1 MRAFARLFSSSLLV
15 VPALLLTGCETTP
28 AAPAAAPAT
37 AAPAIAAKPRCE
49 KREVTGSRLARC
61 DDGDARVISGEEV
74 RNTGMPG
81 SGAGGGGSLP
91 RQ

>member
-1 MRAFARLFSSSLLV
+1 MRALARQFSAYLLV
-15 VPALLLTGCETTP
+15 LPALLLTGCETTP
-28 AAPAAAPAT
+28 TAPAAAPAA
-37 AAPAIAAKPRCE
+37 AAPAAAAKPRCE

-61 DDGDARVISGEEV
+61 DDADVRVISGEEV

-81 SGAGGGGSLP
+81 AGAGGGGSLP

>member
-1 MRAFARLFSSSLLV
+1 MRAFARLFSTSLLV

-28 AAPAAAPAT
+28 SAPAAAAAPAT
-37 AAPAIAAKPRCE
+37 AAKPRCE
-49 KREVTGSRLARC
+49 RREVTGSRLARC